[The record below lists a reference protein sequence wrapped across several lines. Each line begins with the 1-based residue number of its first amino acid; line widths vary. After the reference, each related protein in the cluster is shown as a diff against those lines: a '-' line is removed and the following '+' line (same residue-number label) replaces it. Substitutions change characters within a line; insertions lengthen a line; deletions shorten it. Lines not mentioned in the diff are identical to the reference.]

1 MKITFGELRR
11 LSPRKKKSM
20 TELEME
26 YSSGIRPGFP

>member
-1 MKITFGELRR
+1 MKITFGELRS

-26 YSSGIRPGFP
+26 HLSGTRPGFP